1 MKSFGME
8 KNSFA
13 RSQLTNPWTYKIN
26 LIGGNFRMTEIQAI
40 IGMEQ
45 FKKLDKKIRKRN
57 QMINLYK
64 KYLNNKFFSYQE
76 RKSFE
81 EPSVLYFILILH
93 KSKLRNRLIYFLKK
107 NNITASVHWEN
118 LLTDFRI
125 FSHLKKGRTDN
136 AKDISSKIIS
146 LPLHFKMTNNQIIW
160 ISKKINEFFKEN
172 N

>member
-26 LIGGNFRMTEIQAI
+26 LIGGNFRMTEIHNYRY
-40 IGMEQ
+40 EQ

-64 KYLNNKFFSYQE
+64 KYLNNNFFSYQE

-93 KSKLRNRLIYFLKK
+93 KSLRNRLIYFLKK
-107 NNITASVHWEN
+107 NNITASVHW
-118 LLTDFRI
+118 
-125 FSHLKKGRTDN
+125 
-136 AKDISSKIIS
+136 KIY
-146 LPLHFKMTNNQIIW
+146 
-160 ISKKINEFFKEN
+160 
-172 N
+172 

>member
-1 MKSFGME
+1 
-8 KNSFA
+8 
-13 RSQLTNPWTYKIN
+13 
-26 LIGGNFRMTEIQAI
+26 
-40 IGMEQ
+40 
-45 FKKLDKKIRKRN
+45 
-57 QMINLYK
+57 MINLYK

-107 NNITASVHWEN
+107 NYITESVHWEN
-118 LLTDFRI
+118 LLTDFKI
-125 FSHLKKGRTDN
+125 FSHLKKGQTNN

-146 LPLHFKMTNNQIIW
+146 LPLHFKMTNNQIIR